1 MCIITV
7 MADEVGRHRAILYK
21 AISENNWPAVKE
33 FIDHHPEALEE
44 AIIASTGETPLHV
57 AVKFGHVRMVEE
69 LVKVV
74 PKEHLEKRDAHGCTP
89 LGIAASHRGIIP
101 IAKCLADNNSN
112 ALKLLNGIFKMP
124 PATLA
129 FRVGLSEMGRY
140 LYSVT
145 PLDVFNSRNGQLG
158 ASFIRSCF
166 ISGDLGNITSN

>member
-44 AIIASTGETPLHV
+44 AIIALTGETPLHD
-57 AVKFGHVRMVEE
+57 AVKFGHVSMVEE
-69 LVKVV
+69 LVKLV
-74 PKEHLEKRDAHGCTP
+74 PPKYLEKLDAHGYTP

-101 IAKCLADNNSN
+101 IAKCLADKNSN
-112 ALKLLNGIFKMP
+112 TLKVLNGNLKMT
-124 PATLA
+124 PASLA

-140 LYSVT
+140 LYSIT
-145 PLDVFNSRNGQLG
+145 PLDVFKSENGHLG
-158 ASFIRSCF
+158 ASFLRCCF
-166 ISGDLGNITSN
+166 IAGDLGNITSN